1 MEFRY
6 FVKLLLSKW
15 WLVIPTFVV
24 VVAAAAI
31 FTFTQAPVYQSSSTY
46 VVKVED
52 EAASDVLSALALLSR
67 QTEIAET
74 YAQAGLSRTLRQQA
88 SDRLNLTD
96 EQQHDIEVD
105 SRLVPGTNLLS
116 LAVRSTNPE
125 LAYAF
130 NTALGEELVSY
141 ANALYPSFELSVQ
154 DPPLQNNDPVSP
166 NVPLNLGL
174 GVIAGLVL
182 AFGLGLAV
190 GLITPSEPRSASFE
204 LLDRESSAFSAK
216 YLLMRI
222 GQESSRSHRTNTP
235 LSLAVIN
242 LNHTGVLESVK
253 GTARVDALRR
263 LASLLSSHVRPEDVV
278 ARVDDFIFGILM
290 PDTNEADATGMVEGA
305 RSRIAV
311 PAIGIGAEGAPLRVT
326 PAAGVVEIRG
336 ERITAEELLDRAIQ
350 ALKDAEAAPAGRT
363 QTFSTLAAEPRS

>member
-31 FTFTQAPVYQSSSTY
+31 FTFIQAPVYQSSSTY

-116 LAVRSTNPE
+116 LSVRSTNPE

-130 NTALGEELVSY
+130 NTALGEELGS
-141 ANALYPSFELSVQ
+141 
-154 DPPLQNNDPVSP
+154 
-166 NVPLNLGL
+166 
-174 GVIAGLVL
+174 
-182 AFGLGLAV
+182 
-190 GLITPSEPRSASFE
+190 
-204 LLDRESSAFSAK
+204 
-216 YLLMRI
+216 
-222 GQESSRSHRTNTP
+222 
-235 LSLAVIN
+235 
-242 LNHTGVLESVK
+242 
-253 GTARVDALRR
+253 
-263 LASLLSSHVRPEDVV
+263 
-278 ARVDDFIFGILM
+278 
-290 PDTNEADATGMVEGA
+290 
-305 RSRIAV
+305 
-311 PAIGIGAEGAPLRVT
+311 
-326 PAAGVVEIRG
+326 
-336 ERITAEELLDRAIQ
+336 
-350 ALKDAEAAPAGRT
+350 
-363 QTFSTLAAEPRS
+363 